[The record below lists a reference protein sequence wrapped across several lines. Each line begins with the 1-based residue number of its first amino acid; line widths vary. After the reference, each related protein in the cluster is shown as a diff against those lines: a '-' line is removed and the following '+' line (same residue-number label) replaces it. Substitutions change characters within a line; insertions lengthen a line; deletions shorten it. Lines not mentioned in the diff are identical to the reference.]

1 MKYSLRGV
9 NGNALS
15 VVDYVKNAMK
25 QEGAS
30 KEQIERYV
38 EEALS
43 GDYNKVLRISMEYLS
58 DLNAEY
64 EDYEAMRYGE

>member
-15 VVDYVKNAMK
+15 VVEYVKNAMR

>member
-9 NGNALS
+9 NGDALS
-15 VVDYVKNAMK
+15 VVEYVKNAMR

-43 GDYNKVLRISMEYLS
+43 GDYNNVLRISMEYLS

>member
-15 VVDYVKNAMK
+15 VVAYVKNAMK

-43 GDYNKVLRISMEYLS
+43 GDYNKVLMISMEYLS
-58 DLNAEY
+58 DLNAEC
-64 EDYEAMRYGE
+64 EDYEAMEYGE

>member
-1 MKYSLRGV
+1 MKYSLRDV

-15 VVDYVKNAMK
+15 VGEYVKNAMR

-30 KEQIERYV
+30 KGQIERYV

>member
-15 VVDYVKNAMK
+15 VVAYVKNAMK

-43 GDYNKVLRISMEYLS
+43 GDYNQVLMTSMEYLS